1 MRIYASQLRNND
13 KVRMVDG
20 LITVKDFKMVLIEDI
35 VTFTAIK
42 EDGTEHPRW
51 AAMNSIVDKVMTC
64 SS

>member
-20 LITVKDFKMVLIEDI
+20 LITIKDFKMVIIEDI